1 MPLAPMKAIR
11 LTAIG
16 QPLERQDVLPRKTG
30 AGELLV
36 RVRAAGI
43 CHSDAHYRS
52 GLSPMGALPIT
63 LGHEIAGVVAQVGP
77 GVATHAVGDRVC
89 LHYLV
94 TCGDCAACRRGLE
107 TWCERGAMLGHH
119 VDGGFAEA
127 ITVPARNAVPLPASI
142 PFEHGAIL
150 MCSSATALHAL
161 RKGRLEAGERVAI
174 FGSGGLGVSA
184 VQLARALGAREVF
197 AVDLRA
203 EKLALAG
210 SLGAIAVD
218 AARGDPVAQLV
229 EMTGGAGIDVALD
242 FVGSPAVMRQ
252 AVRCLAPRGRAV
264 LVALSDQKLELDPY
278 REILGR
284 EAELIGS
291 NDHTLA
297 EITEVI
303 ELVERGALDLS
314 PAVTATVPLD
324 AVAINGVLD
333 ALEHGRAGVR
343 TVVLP

>member
-1 MPLAPMKAIR
+1 MATMQAVR

-16 QPLERQDVLPRKTG
+16 RPLERQEVLPRNAG

-184 VQLARALGAREVF
+184 LQLARALGAREVF
-197 AVDLRA
+197 AVDIRT

-218 AARGDPVAQLV
+218 AARGDPVAQLM
-229 EMTGGAGIDVALD
+229 EMTGGTGIDVALD

-324 AVAINGVLD
+324 AVAINDVLD
-333 ALEHGRAGVR
+333 ALEQGRAGVR

>member
-1 MPLAPMKAIR
+1 MPLATMKAVR
-11 LTAIG
+11 MTAIG
-16 QPLERQDVLPRKTG
+16 RPLELQEVVPREAG
-30 AGELLV
+30 PGELLV

-63 LGHEIAGVVAQVGP
+63 LGHEIAGVVESVGT
-77 GVATHAVGDRVC
+77 GVVTHAVGDRVC
-89 LHYLV
+89 LHYLE
-94 TCGDCAACRRGLE
+94 TCSECAACRRGLE

-161 RKGRLEAGERVAI
+161 RKGRLAAGERVAI

-197 AVDLRA
+197 AVDIRS
-203 EKLALAG
+203 EKLALAE

-218 AARGDPVAQLV
+218 AARGDPVAQLT
-229 EMTGGAGIDVALD
+229 EATGGGGIDVALD
-242 FVGSPAVMRQ
+242 FVGSAAVMRQ

-297 EITEVI
+297 EIVELI
-303 ELVERGALDLS
+303 GLVERGALDLT

-324 AVAINGVLD
+324 AAAINAVLD
-333 ALEHGRAGVR
+333 ALEQSRAGVR
-343 TVVLP
+343 TVVVP

>member
-1 MPLAPMKAIR
+1 MPLATMKAIR

-16 QPLERQDVLPRKTG
+16 RPLERQEVLPRKAG

-127 ITVPARNAVPLPASI
+127 ITVPARNAVHLPASI

-184 VQLARALGAREVF
+184 LQLARALGAREVF
-197 AVDLRA
+197 AVDIRA

-218 AARGDPVAQLV
+218 AARGDPVAQLM

-303 ELVERGALDLS
+303 ELAERGALDLS

-333 ALEHGRAGVR
+333 ALEQGGAGVR

>member
-1 MPLAPMKAIR
+1 MTGTGR
-11 LTAIG
+11 
-16 QPLERQDVLPRKTG
+16 PLERQDVAPREPG
-30 AGELLV
+30 SGELLV

-52 GLSPMGALPIT
+52 GLSPRGTLPIT
-63 LGHEIAGVVAQVGP
+63 LGHEIAGVVERVGP
-77 GVATHAVGDRVC
+77 GVRSHEIGDRVC

-94 TCGDCAACRRGLE
+94 TCGECVACRRGLE

-127 ITVPARNAVPLPASI
+127 ITVPARNALPLPERI
-142 PFEHGAIL
+142 PFEHGAVL
-150 MCSSATALHAL
+150 MRSSATALHAL
-161 RKGRLEAGERVAI
+161 RKGRLASGERVAI
-174 FGSGGLGVSA
+174 FGFGGLGVSA
-184 VQLARALGAREVF
+184 VQLARALGAAEVF
-197 AVDLRA
+197 AVDIRA

-210 SLGAIAVD
+210 RLGAVAID
-218 AARGDPVAQLV
+218 ASRGETVAPLM
-229 EMTGGAGIDVALD
+229 EATRGAGIDVALD
-242 FVGSPAVMRQ
+242 FVGTPAVMRQ

-297 EITEVI
+297 ELSELIA
-303 ELVERGALDLS
+303 LVERGALELS
-314 PAVTATVPLD
+314 PAITATLPLD
-324 AVAINGVLD
+324 AGAINGVLD
-333 ALEHGRAGVR
+333 ALEQGRAGVR
-343 TVVLP
+343 TVVVP

>member
-1 MPLAPMKAIR
+1 
-11 LTAIG
+11 
-16 QPLERQDVLPRKTG
+16 
-30 AGELLV
+30 
-36 RVRAAGI
+36 
-43 CHSDAHYRS
+43 
-52 GLSPMGALPIT
+52 
-63 LGHEIAGVVAQVGP
+63 
-77 GVATHAVGDRVC
+77 
-89 LHYLV
+89 
-94 TCGDCAACRRGLE
+94 
-107 TWCERGAMLGHH
+107 MLGHH

-184 VQLARALGAREVF
+184 LQLARALGAREVF
-197 AVDLRA
+197 AVDIRT

-218 AARGDPVAQLV
+218 AARGDPVAQLM
-229 EMTGGAGIDVALD
+229 ERTGGAGIDVALD

-297 EITEVI
+297 EVSEV
-303 ELVERGALDLS
+303 LGFAERGALELS
-314 PAVTATVPLD
+314 AAVSRTVPLE
-324 AVAINGVLD
+324 AAALNQVLD
-333 ALEHGRAGVR
+333 ELEQNRAGVR
-343 TVVLP
+343 TVVVP

>member
-1 MPLAPMKAIR
+1 MPLATMKAIR

-16 QPLERQDVLPRKTG
+16 RPLERQEVLPRKAG

-63 LGHEIAGVVAQVGP
+63 LGHEIAGVVENVGP

-142 PFEHGAIL
+142 PFEHGAVL

-197 AVDLRA
+197 AVDIRA

-218 AARGDPVAQLV
+218 AARGDPVAQLM

-303 ELVERGALDLS
+303 ELVQRGALDLS

-333 ALEHGRAGVR
+333 ALEQGRAGVR

>member
-1 MPLAPMKAIR
+1 MPLATMKAIR

-16 QPLERQDVLPRKTG
+16 RPLERQEVLPRKAG

-36 RVRAAGI
+36 HVRAAGI

-77 GVATHAVGDRVC
+77 DVGTHAVGDRVC

-184 VQLARALGAREVF
+184 LQLARALGAREVF

-218 AARGDPVAQLV
+218 AARGDPVAQLM
-229 EMTGGAGIDVALD
+229 ETSGGAGIDVALD

-333 ALEHGRAGVR
+333 ALEQGRAGVR
-343 TVVLP
+343 TVVVP

>member
-1 MPLAPMKAIR
+1 M
-11 LTAIG
+11 TAAG
-16 QPLERQDVLPRKTG
+16 RPLELQDVALRDPG

-52 GLSPMGALPIT
+52 GLSPMGALPLT
-63 LGHEIAGVVAQVGP
+63 LGHEIAGVVERVGA
-77 GVATHAVGDRVC
+77 GVRSHAVGDRIC

-94 TCGDCAACRRGLE
+94 TCGECPACRRGLE

-127 ITVPARNAVPLPASI
+127 ITVPSRNALRLPERI
-142 PFEHGAIL
+142 PFERGAVL

-161 RKGRLEAGERVAI
+161 RKGRLAPGERVAI
-174 FGSGGLGVSA
+174 FGFGGLGVSA
-184 VQLARALGAREVF
+184 IQLARALGAAEVF
-197 AVDLRA
+197 AVDIRA
-203 EKLALAG
+203 EKLALAER
-210 SLGAIAVD
+210 LGAVAVD
-218 AARGDPVAQLV
+218 ASHGDAVAKLV
-229 EMTGGAGIDVALD
+229 DATRGAGIDVALD
-242 FVGSPAVMRQ
+242 LVGTPAVMGQ

-297 EITEVI
+297 ELS
-303 ELVERGALDLS
+303 ELIAFVERGALDLS
-314 PAVTATVPLD
+314 HVVTGRVPLD
-324 AVAINGVLD
+324 AAAINGVLD
-333 ALEHGRAGVR
+333 ALEQSRAGVR
-343 TVVLP
+343 TVVVP